1 MGLNWDDFRYL
12 LAVARNG
19 GVAAAAAS
27 LGVNHATVYRRIDQL
42 EAALGARLLERGG
55 RSLTLTVAGEEFLAG
70 AEAMDTAAL
79 AVQAR
84 LAGRDLEPV
93 GILRLTA
100 PDDITDKILLPLL
113 VEFRELYP
121 RIVIELATANRFLN
135 ISRREADI
143 ALRATADPPPALIGR
158 KATGLATAVYAHA
171 SFAGQPLEAL
181 PWLDWEE
188 GLGPTALQA
197 WMRENVRPDQILLRI
212 NSMRSLAAGVAAGL
226 GAAVLPCFLGDE
238 APELVRLKDPLP
250 GWRTDLWILTHPDLR
265 GVTRVRLLT
274 AFLFEKIR
282 RKRDLF
288 EGRRG
293 RRTSSPPSATPA

>member
-19 GVAAAAAS
+19 GAAAAAAS

-55 RSLTLTVAGEEFLAG
+55 RSLTLTAAGEEFLAG
-70 AEAMDTAAL
+70 AEAMDVAAL

-93 GILRLTA
+93 GTLRLTA

-113 VEFRELYP
+113 VEFRDLYP
-121 RIVIELATANRFLN
+121 RIAIELATANRFLN

-158 KATGLATAVYAHA
+158 KATGLATAVYAHE

-188 GLGPTALQA
+188 GLGPTALQP

-212 NSMRSLAAGVAAGL
+212 NSMRSLAEAAAAGL
-226 GAAVLPCFLGDE
+226 GAAVLPCFLADE
-238 APELVRLKDPLP
+238 APALVRLKDPMP

-274 AFLFEKIR
+274 AFLFENIR
-282 RKRDLF
+282 RQRDLF

-293 RRTSSPPSATPA
+293 

>member
-1 MGLNWDDFRYL
+1 MRNNWHGTELGRFSL
-12 LAVARNG
+12 STN
-19 GVAAAAAS
+19 

-55 RSLTLTVAGEEFLAG
+55 RSLTLTAAGEEFLAG

-93 GILRLTA
+93 GTLRLTA

-158 KATGLATAVYAHA
+158 KATGLAAAVYALH
-171 SFAGQPLEAL
+171 
-181 PWLDWEE
+181 
-188 GLGPTALQA
+188 
-197 WMRENVRPDQILLRI
+197 
-212 NSMRSLAAGVAAGL
+212 
-226 GAAVLPCFLGDE
+226 
-238 APELVRLKDPLP
+238 PLP
-250 GWRTDLWILTHPDLR
+250 
-265 GVTRVRLLT
+265 
-274 AFLFEKIR
+274 A
-282 RKRDLF
+282 
-288 EGRRG
+288 
-293 RRTSSPPSATPA
+293 SP